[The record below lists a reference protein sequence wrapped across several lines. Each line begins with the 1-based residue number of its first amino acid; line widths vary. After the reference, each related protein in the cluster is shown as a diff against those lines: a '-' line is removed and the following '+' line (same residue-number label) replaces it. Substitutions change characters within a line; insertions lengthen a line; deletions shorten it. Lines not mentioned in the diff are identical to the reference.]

1 MTSNTLLLMDGTGLA
16 YRAFFAIRTLATRAG
31 RPTNAV
37 YGFIRMVRQLEAA
50 WQPTHW
56 AVVFDGGT
64 PAARLNLLPA
74 YKAQRAAMPDAL
86 RSQFAPI
93 EAFLQGARVP
103 AIRLAAEE
111 ADDAM
116 ASLAARAREGHAEVL
131 LATSDKDMFQLVSE
145 HIAIV
150 PPTASGE
157 KMGPEQIRA
166 RTGVP
171 PDRIVEW
178 LALTG
183 DAVDNIPGV
192 PGVGPKTAAKL
203 LDHYGSLA
211 GLWAQLDQLPSGKTR
226 QALAEHRL
234 AVERNLALIQ
244 LRTDLIERLDWD
256 ALRRQPADVAAL
268 RLTFAELEF
277 HALVRELDSGS
288 APAAASGEK
297 RTAVARE
304 KAFAQMELF

>member
-1 MTSNTLLLMDGTGLA
+1 MPSNTLLLMDGTGLA
-16 YRAFFAIRTLATRAG
+16 YRAFFAIRELATRAG

-145 HIAIV
+145 HVAIV

-211 GLWAQLDQLPSGKTR
+211 GLWA
-226 QALAEHRL
+226 RL
-234 AVERNLALIQ
+234 AVERNLALIR
-244 LRTDLIERLDWD
+244 LRTDLIDRLDWD

-297 RTAVARE
+297 RSAVARE